1 MAGLRAQHV
10 PNGAPRWSPRFRRG
24 SSAGRRP
31 PTCWSCGP
39 FPAEAR
45 SLAAILSRAADEVEL
60 HDGPLVA
67 DRNAF
72 EFGREMERMDA
83 SRESAAAS

>member
-1 MAGLRAQHV
+1 
-10 PNGAPRWSPRFRRG
+10 
-24 SSAGRRP
+24 
-31 PTCWSCGP
+31 
-39 FPAEAR
+39 
-45 SLAAILSRAADEVEL
+45 VEL